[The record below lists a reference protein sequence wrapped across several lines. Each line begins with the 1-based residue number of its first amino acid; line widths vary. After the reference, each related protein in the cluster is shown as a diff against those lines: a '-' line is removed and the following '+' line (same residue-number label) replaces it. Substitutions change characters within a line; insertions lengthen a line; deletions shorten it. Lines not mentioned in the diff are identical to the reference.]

1 MNIEKL
7 RSDRDQARKNGDHL
21 RMSVLVGMID
31 AVQKASMAGKTRV
44 LMTDQLVDEA
54 LIKYQ
59 KMYQEIIDTC
69 PKNRTDVLNE
79 AISCMEIIKEY
90 APQLITD
97 KETIVKRVKEIA
109 ETASIELSKSN
120 RGVLMKSVSAELKGK
135 ADMKIVSAVVGEML
149 N

>member
-1 MNIEKL
+1 
-7 RSDRDQARKNGDHL
+7 
-21 RMSVLVGMID
+21 MSVLVGMID

-44 LMTDQLVDEA
+44 LMTDQLINEA

-79 AISCMEIIKEY
+79 AIACMEIIKEY

-97 KETIVKRVKEIA
+97 KATIVKRVKEIA
-109 ETASIELSKSN
+109 ETAGIELSKSN

-135 ADMKIVSAVVGEML
+135 ADMKIVSTVVGEML
-149 N
+149 K